1 MNVIK
6 GIIIYYCLISLG
18 ESSNI
23 PRNVPDKI
31 LNKSLTDTLN
41 YNFNLDDVMGIFD
54 KIFKNNVDDFKIE
67 ENNDIKNLEFRK
79 YSFNEHN
86 YDLLYESFR
95 DYCLN
100 EVVNNENCI
109 KFLDVDN
116 ILNVFHDID
125 SVFHSRFY
133 KEIKEVKSYIF
144 EIIKL
149 LNKSDDLSVKIK
161 TTFDG
166 IKSKKNMLLKTL
178 DERFN
183 TAVPIISYFEGMTYN
198 LTKENNNINFYEM
211 MVQYGNDL
219 NSAVKNALVEYVYTY
234 REVKNFQKKL
244 EKYIEKNAKI
254 LSKMHRK
261 IVLSIFYMIADMN
274 KTTEKIENL
283 VNKKVEEYEEWINNE
298 NVNFSRMISNLK
310 YNVDFNIDDINSI
323 IDTSKENLLKNN
335 IDFINMSEY
344 VTFHSPNK
352 TINSIIH
359 FLNNK
364 YSKNVHIIFLY
375 NEEYI
380 NLNFNM
386 KEEKSE
392 EPSSKIDL
400 KLMNKSNFDHLD
412 YIETTKYENI
422 LTSMKK
428 ENHSYFHL
436 EKGDINNLIDDL
448 FVKYDDNNNNS
459 PWIKEKSMDVK
470 EGAKEG
476 YTDLNDEITK
486 YTEKMEKKIDN
497 VTDDYIFKP
506 TIKSYIEGVKNLF
519 GNAIFQFN
527 KYIYTFD
534 KNYEDTSVNNETG
547 DQIVNMSNKL
557 EKDVYP
563 EDIEEGEEI
572 IDDENIED
580 EENNYKGDNKNVQ
593 EKELTEAKVDKKGNI
608 DGQIEGMKEN
618 KERTD
623 EVKDGDKNDVKDKD
637 KNDVKDKDKNDVKEE
652 DKNDVKEEDK
662 NDVKEEDKNDVND
675 EDKNDVNDEDKND
688 VNDEDKNDV
697 KEEDKNDVNDEDK
710 NDVKDEDKSDVT
722 DEDKND
728 VKDEDKSDVTDEDKN
743 DVKDEDKNDVKDED
757 DKEDKNDV
765 KDEDKNDVKDED
777 KNDVKDEDKNDLKD
791 EDKSDVKDENKNDDK
806 SDVKD
811 ENKNDDKS
819 DVKDEDKNENKNDD
833 KSDVKDEDKNDEPT
847 ITSIEE
853 SIKLLNEKKKS
864 NKIKL
869 SNTVDDINEFENE
882 FQSTYENDY
891 ENEYENEFEDEY
903 KMLCEN
909 NCDGSNENKNNVL
922 SIFESSNLKYLWR
935 IPIINNLYNSCC
947 KDKLENDNNENIQNI
962 NVFEV
967 DEEEILKIYD
977 NMDSIKYEDV
987 TRWIK
992 DNILYAV
999 PDMNYIL
1006 GALKSQKRYMNN
1018 VSSTRIGGTDSNSI
1032 HQNYF
1037 YDSFYGRDYL
1047 IMKSKGVHVE
1057 TFLYPYF
1064 ETLNMELNEAGICPW
1079 GNYYSCMEKYV
1090 KEHIKNKMVDDK
1102 ILFVYIGTFKEEIF
1116 KLSRSKTL
1124 DDLKKIHLKQ
1134 FLDNEKEYDFFNNF
1148 MIKKYNEEYNFF
1160 ENLKTHIV
1168 YHSRYKHLLMY
1179 GIDFNFHVSYFL
1191 KGDIQF
1197 LPLSYYYDSII
1208 YFKVIFATSKY
1219 GYHEIV
1225 PIDDDIIKFGL
1236 LLSLDN
1242 KNKNVHYL
1250 ISSEVKQDTNYDL
1263 MKNKIG
1269 VIKIYEVSYE
1279 MLNMQLIN
1287 NKYKVNVTKNMR
1299 IILEKEVIFNNNE
1312 KKLLDYI
1319 DSFYDIM
1326 NKIMKNNMNLE
1337 LYGKTFF
1344 VHVQRV

>member
-1 MNVIK
+1 MKVVQ

-18 ESSNI
+18 ESSNV
-23 PRNVPDKI
+23 PRNVSDKI

-79 YSFNEHN
+79 YKYNQRN
-86 YDLLYESFR
+86 YDFMYESFK

-109 KFLDVDN
+109 KFLDADN

-149 LNKSDDLSVKIK
+149 LNKSDELSVKIN
-161 TTFDG
+161 TTFDA
-166 IKSKKNMLLKTL
+166 IKSKKNMLIKTM

-183 TAVPIISYFEGMTYN
+183 TAIPIISYFEGMTYN

-219 NSAVKNALVEYVYTY
+219 NSAIKNALVEYVYTY

-274 KTTEKIENL
+274 KTTEKIDNL

-298 NVNFSRMISNLK
+298 NINFSRMISNLK

-323 IDTSKENLLKNN
+323 IDISKENLLKNN

-344 VTFHSPNK
+344 VTFQNPNK

-380 NLNFNM
+380 DWNFNV

-436 EKGDINNLIDDL
+436 DKSDINKLIDDL
-448 FVKYDDNNNNS
+448 FVTVDNNNNING
-459 PWIKEKSMDVK
+459 PWIKEKPMYVK
-470 EGAKEG
+470 EGAKEE
-476 YTDLNDEITK
+476 YTDLNDEINK

-497 VTDDYIFKP
+497 VTDDYTFKP

-534 KNYEDTSVNNETG
+534 KNYEDTSVNNENG
-547 DQIVNMSNKL
+547 DQIVDMSNKYA
-557 EKDVYP
+557 KDVYS
-563 EDIEEGEEI
+563 EDMENGEELI
-572 IDDENIED
+572 HEENIED

-593 EKELTEAKVDKKGNI
+593 EKEETEDKVDNKGNVDDKI
-608 DGQIEGMKEN
+608 KDMKEN
-618 KERTD
+618 EGGKD
-623 EVKDGDKNDVKDKD
+623 EVKDGHKSDETV
-637 KNDVKDKDKNDVKEE
+637 EGQTE
-652 DKNDVKEEDK
+652 DKNDLKDEDK
-662 NDVKEEDKNDVND
+662 KDLKDVDKKDLKDENKKDLKDENKKDLKD
-675 EDKNDVNDEDKND
+675 EDKNDLKDEDKND
-688 VNDEDKNDV
+688 LKDEDKSDLKDEDKSDLKDEDKNDLIDED
-697 KEEDKNDVNDEDK
+697 KSDLKDEDKNDLIDEDKNDLKDEDKSDLKDEDK
-710 NDVKDEDKSDVT
+710 NDVKDEDKSDLK
-722 DEDKND
+722 DEDKNDLKDEDQND
-728 VKDEDKSDVTDEDKN
+728 VKDEDQ
-743 DVKDEDKNDVKDED
+743 
-757 DKEDKNDV
+757 
-765 KDEDKNDVKDED
+765 
-777 KNDVKDEDKNDLKD
+777 NDVKDEDKNDLKD
-791 EDKSDVKDENKNDDK
+791 EDQN
-806 SDVKD
+806 
-811 ENKNDDKS
+811 
-819 DVKDEDKNENKNDD
+819 DVKDEDQNEDPNKA
-833 KSDVKDEDKNDEPT
+833 
-847 ITSIEE
+847 SIEE
-853 SIKLLNEKKKS
+853 SIKLLDEKKKS
-864 NKIKL
+864 KRMKL
-869 SNTVDDINEFENE
+869 SNMTDDINEFENE
-882 FQSTYENDY
+882 FQSGYENDY

-903 KMLCEN
+903 KMLCEH
-909 NCDGSNENKNNVL
+909 NCDGSNENKNNLL

-935 IPIINNLYNSCC
+935 IPIINNLYNLCC
-947 KDKLENDNNENIQNI
+947 KDKPESANNENIENI
-962 NVFEV
+962 NVFDV
-967 DEEEILKIYD
+967 DEEEILKMYD
-977 NMDSIKYEDV
+977 NMDSVMHEDI
-987 TRWIK
+987 TKWIK

-1018 VSSTRIGGTDSNSI
+1018 ISSARVGGTDSNSI

-1079 GNYYSCMEKYV
+1079 GNYFSCMEKYV
-1090 KEHIKNKMVDDK
+1090 KEHIKNKMVEDK

-1116 KLSRSKTL
+1116 KLSRSKTA
-1124 DDLKKIHLKQ
+1124 DDLKKTHLKQ

-1168 YHSRYKHLLMY
+1168 YHSRYKNLLMY

-1191 KGDIQF
+1191 KGDIQY

-1263 MKNKIG
+1263 LKNKIG

-1279 MLNMQLIN
+1279 TLNMQLIN
-1287 NKYKVNVTKNMR
+1287 KKYKVNVTKNMR

>member
-1 MNVIK
+1 MKVVQS
-6 GIIIYYCLISLG
+6 IIIYYCLISLG
-18 ESSNI
+18 ESSNV
-23 PRNVPDKI
+23 PRNVSDKI
-31 LNKSLTDTLN
+31 LNKSLSDTLN

-79 YSFNEHN
+79 YKFNQRN
-86 YDLLYESFR
+86 YDFMYESFK
-95 DYCLN
+95 DYCHN

-109 KFLDVDN
+109 KFLDTDN

-149 LNKSDDLSVKIK
+149 LNKSDELSVKIN
-161 TTFDG
+161 TTFDS
-166 IKSKKNMLLKTL
+166 IKIKKNMLIKTM

-183 TAVPIISYFEGMTYN
+183 TAIPIISYFEGMTYN

-219 NSAVKNALVEYVYTY
+219 NSAIKNALVEYVYTY

-244 EKYIEKNAKI
+244 EKYIEKNAKL

-274 KTTEKIENL
+274 KTTEKIDNL

-298 NVNFSRMISNLK
+298 NMNFSRMISNLK

-323 IDTSKENLLKNN
+323 IDISKENLLKNN

-344 VTFHSPNK
+344 VTFQSPNK

-380 NLNFNM
+380 DWNFNV

-436 EKGDINNLIDDL
+436 DKSDINKLIDDL
-448 FVKYDDNNNNS
+448 FVTGDNNNNNING
-459 PWIKEKSMDVK
+459 PWIKEKPMDVK
-470 EGAKEG
+470 EGAKEE
-476 YTDLNDEITK
+476 YTDLNDEINK

-497 VTDDYIFKP
+497 VTDDYTFKP

-534 KNYEDTSVNNETG
+534 KNYEDTSVNNENG
-547 DQIVNMSNKL
+547 DQIVDMSNKYA
-557 EKDVYP
+557 KDVYS
-563 EDIEEGEEI
+563 EDMENGEEL
-572 IDDENIED
+572 IDEENIED

-593 EKELTEAKVDKKGNI
+593 EKEETEDKVDKKGNGDDKI
-608 DGQIEGMKEN
+608 KDMKETEGG
-618 KERTD
+618 KD
-623 EVKDGDKNDVKDKD
+623 EVKDGDKSDETV
-637 KNDVKDKDKNDVKEE
+637 EGQTE
-652 DKNDVKEEDK
+652 DKIDL
-662 NDVKEEDKNDVND
+662 
-675 EDKNDVNDEDKND
+675 
-688 VNDEDKNDV
+688 
-697 KEEDKNDVNDEDK
+697 
-710 NDVKDEDKSDVT
+710 KDEDKIDL
-722 DEDKND
+722 
-728 VKDEDKSDVTDEDKN
+728 
-743 DVKDEDKNDVKDED
+743 
-757 DKEDKNDV
+757 
-765 KDEDKNDVKDED
+765 
-777 KNDVKDEDKNDLKD
+777 KDEDKNDLKD
-791 EDKSDVKDENKNDDK
+791 EDKSDLKDEDKNDVKGEDK
-806 SDVKD
+806 SDLKD
-811 ENKNDDKS
+811 EDQN
-819 DVKDEDKNENKNDD
+819 DVKDEDQN
-833 KSDVKDEDKNDEPT
+833 DVKDEDKNDVKVEDQNDLKDEDKNEDPNKA
-847 ITSIEE
+847 SVEE
-853 SIKLLNEKKKS
+853 SIKLLDEKEKS
-864 NKIKL
+864 KRMKL
-869 SNTVDDINEFENE
+869 SNMTDDINEFENE
-882 FQSTYENDY
+882 FQSGNENDY

-903 KMLCEN
+903 KMLCEH
-909 NCDGSNENKNNVL
+909 NCDGSNENKNNLL

-935 IPIINNLYNSCC
+935 IPIINNLYNLCC
-947 KDKLENDNNENIQNI
+947 KDKPESANNENIENI

-967 DEEEILKIYD
+967 DEEEILKMYD
-977 NMDSIKYEDV
+977 NMDSLMHEDI
-987 TRWIK
+987 TKWIK

-1018 VSSTRIGGTDSNSI
+1018 ISSARVGGTDSNSI

-1079 GNYYSCMEKYV
+1079 GNYFSCMEKYV
-1090 KEHIKNKMVDDK
+1090 KEHIKNKMVEDK

-1116 KLSRSKTL
+1116 KLSRSKIA
-1124 DDLKKIHLKQ
+1124 DDLKKTHLKQ

-1168 YHSRYKHLLMY
+1168 YHSRYKNLLMY

-1191 KGDIQF
+1191 KGDIQY

-1263 MKNKIG
+1263 LKNKIG

-1279 MLNMQLIN
+1279 TLNMQLIN
-1287 NKYKVNVTKNMR
+1287 KKYKVNVTKNMR

>member
-1 MNVIK
+1 MKIIK
-6 GIIIYYCLISLG
+6 GIIIYYCLVSLG

-79 YSFNEHN
+79 YTFNEHN

-161 TTFDG
+161 KTFDG
-166 IKSKKNMLLKTL
+166 IKSKKNMLLKSL

-274 KTTEKIENL
+274 KTTEKIDNL
-283 VNKKVEEYEEWINNE
+283 INKKVEEYEEWINKE

-436 EKGDINNLIDDL
+436 EKGDIDNLIDDL

-534 KNYEDTSVNNETG
+534 KNYEDTSVNNETC
-547 DQIVNMSNKL
+547 DQIVDMSNKF

-580 EENNYKGDNKNVQ
+580 EENNFKGDNKNVQ
-593 EKELTEAKVDKKGNI
+593 EKELTEEKVHKKGNI
-608 DGQIEGMKEN
+608 DGQIEDMKEN
-618 KERTD
+618 KERID

-637 KNDVKDKDKNDVKEE
+637 KNDVKEKDKNDL
-652 DKNDVKEEDK
+652 
-662 NDVKEEDKNDVND
+662 
-675 EDKNDVNDEDKND
+675 
-688 VNDEDKNDV
+688 
-697 KEEDKNDVNDEDK
+697 
-710 NDVKDEDKSDVT
+710 KDEDKSDVT

-728 VKDEDKSDVTDEDKN
+728 VKEKDKNDLKDEHKSDVTDEHKS
-743 DVKDEDKNDVKDED
+743 DVT
-757 DKEDKNDV
+757 
-765 KDEDKNDVKDED
+765 DED

-791 EDKSDVKDENKNDDK
+791 EDKSDIKDEDKSDIKDEDK

-811 ENKNDDKS
+811 EDKS
-819 DVKDEDKNENKNDD
+819 DVKDEDKNNVKDEDKSDVKDEDKSDVKDEDKSDVKDEDKSDVKDEDKNDVKDEDKIDVKDEDKNDVKDEDKSDVKDEDKNDVKDED

-1090 KEHIKNKMVDDK
+1090 KEHIKNKMIDDK

-1116 KLSRSKTL
+1116 KLSRSKTA

-1299 IILEKEVIFNNNE
+1299 IILEKEVIFNNNQ

>member
-1 MNVIK
+1 MKVVQ

-18 ESSNI
+18 ESSNV
-23 PRNVPDKI
+23 PRNVSDKI

-79 YSFNEHN
+79 YKYNQRN
-86 YDLLYESFR
+86 YDFMYESFK

-109 KFLDVDN
+109 KFLDADN

-149 LNKSDDLSVKIK
+149 LNKSDELSVKIN
-161 TTFDG
+161 TTFDA
-166 IKSKKNMLLKTL
+166 IKSKKNMLIKTM

-183 TAVPIISYFEGMTYN
+183 TAIPIISYFEGMTYN

-219 NSAVKNALVEYVYTY
+219 NSAIKNALVEYVYTY

-274 KTTEKIENL
+274 KTTEKIDNL

-298 NVNFSRMISNLK
+298 NINFSRMISNLK

-323 IDTSKENLLKNN
+323 IDISKENLLKNN

-344 VTFHSPNK
+344 VTFQNPNK

-380 NLNFNM
+380 DWNFNV

-436 EKGDINNLIDDL
+436 DKSDINKLIDDL
-448 FVKYDDNNNNS
+448 FVTVDNNNNING
-459 PWIKEKSMDVK
+459 PWIKEKPMYVK
-470 EGAKEG
+470 EGVKEE
-476 YTDLNDEITK
+476 YTDLNDEINK

-497 VTDDYIFKP
+497 VTDDYTFKP

-534 KNYEDTSVNNETG
+534 KNYEDTSVNNENG
-547 DQIVNMSNKL
+547 DQIVDMSNKYA
-557 EKDVYP
+557 KDVYS
-563 EDIEEGEEI
+563 EDMENGEELI
-572 IDDENIED
+572 HEENIED

-593 EKELTEAKVDKKGNI
+593 EKEETEDKVDNKGNVDDKI
-608 DGQIEGMKEN
+608 KDMKEN
-618 KERTD
+618 EGGKD
-623 EVKDGDKNDVKDKD
+623 EVKDGHKSDETV
-637 KNDVKDKDKNDVKEE
+637 EGQTE
-652 DKNDVKEEDK
+652 DKNDL
-662 NDVKEEDKNDVND
+662 
-675 EDKNDVNDEDKND
+675 
-688 VNDEDKNDV
+688 
-697 KEEDKNDVNDEDK
+697 
-710 NDVKDEDKSDVT
+710 KDEDKKDLKDV
-722 DEDKND
+722 DKKD
-728 VKDEDKSDVTDEDKN
+728 LKDEDKQDLKDEDKK
-743 DVKDEDKNDVKDED
+743 DLKDEDKNDL
-757 DKEDKNDV
+757 
-765 KDEDKNDVKDED
+765 
-777 KNDVKDEDKNDLKD
+777 KDEDKNDLKD
-791 EDKSDVKDENKNDDK
+791 EDKSDLKDEDK
-806 SDVKD
+806 SDLKD
-811 ENKNDDKS
+811 EDKNDLIDEDKS
-819 DVKDEDKNENKNDD
+819 DLKDEDKNDLIDEDKNDLKDEDKSDLKDEDKSDLKDEDKSDLKDEDQNDVKDEDKNYLKDEDQN
-833 KSDVKDEDKNDEPT
+833 DVKDEDQNEDPNKA
-847 ITSIEE
+847 SIEE
-853 SIKLLNEKKKS
+853 SIKLLDEKKKS
-864 NKIKL
+864 KRMKL
-869 SNTVDDINEFENE
+869 SNMTDDINEFENE
-882 FQSTYENDY
+882 FQSGYENDY

-903 KMLCEN
+903 KMLCEH
-909 NCDGSNENKNNVL
+909 NCDGSNENKNNLL

-935 IPIINNLYNSCC
+935 IPIINNLYNLCC
-947 KDKLENDNNENIQNI
+947 KDKPESANNENIENI
-962 NVFEV
+962 NVFDV
-967 DEEEILKIYD
+967 DEEEILKMYD
-977 NMDSIKYEDV
+977 NMDSVMHEDI
-987 TRWIK
+987 TKWIK

-1018 VSSTRIGGTDSNSI
+1018 ISSARVGGTDSNSI

-1079 GNYYSCMEKYV
+1079 GNYFSCMEKYV
-1090 KEHIKNKMVDDK
+1090 KEHIKNKMVEDK

-1116 KLSRSKTL
+1116 KLSRSKTA
-1124 DDLKKIHLKQ
+1124 DDLKKTHLKQ

-1168 YHSRYKHLLMY
+1168 YHSRYKNLLMY

-1191 KGDIQF
+1191 KGDIQY

-1263 MKNKIG
+1263 LKNKIG

-1279 MLNMQLIN
+1279 TLNMQLIN
-1287 NKYKVNVTKNMR
+1287 KKYKVNVTKNMR

>member
-1 MNVIK
+1 MKVVQ

-18 ESSNI
+18 ESSNV
-23 PRNVPDKI
+23 PRNVSDKI

-79 YSFNEHN
+79 YKYNQRN
-86 YDLLYESFR
+86 YDFMYESFK

-109 KFLDVDN
+109 KFLDADN

-149 LNKSDDLSVKIK
+149 LNKSDELSVKIN
-161 TTFDG
+161 TTFDA
-166 IKSKKNMLLKTL
+166 IKSKKNMLIKTM

-183 TAVPIISYFEGMTYN
+183 TAIPIISYFEGMTYN

-219 NSAVKNALVEYVYTY
+219 NSAIKNALVEYVYTY

-274 KTTEKIENL
+274 KTTEKIDNL

-298 NVNFSRMISNLK
+298 NINFSRMISNLK

-323 IDTSKENLLKNN
+323 IDISKENLLKNN

-344 VTFHSPNK
+344 VTFQNPNK

-380 NLNFNM
+380 DWNFNV

-436 EKGDINNLIDDL
+436 DKSDINKLIDDL
-448 FVKYDDNNNNS
+448 FVTVDNNNNNNING
-459 PWIKEKSMDVK
+459 PWIKEKPMYVK
-470 EGAKEG
+470 EGVKEE
-476 YTDLNDEITK
+476 YTDLNDEINK

-497 VTDDYIFKP
+497 VTDDYTFKP

-534 KNYEDTSVNNETG
+534 KNYEDTSVNNENG
-547 DQIVNMSNKL
+547 DQIVDMSNKYA
-557 EKDVYP
+557 KDVYS
-563 EDIEEGEEI
+563 EDMENGEELI
-572 IDDENIED
+572 HEENIED

-593 EKELTEAKVDKKGNI
+593 EKEETEDKVDNKGNVDDKI
-608 DGQIEGMKEN
+608 KVMKEN
-618 KERTD
+618 EGGKD
-623 EVKDGDKNDVKDKD
+623 EVTDGHKSDETV
-637 KNDVKDKDKNDVKEE
+637 EGQTE
-652 DKNDVKEEDK
+652 DKNDLKDEDK
-662 NDVKEEDKNDVND
+662 KDLKDVDKKDLKDEDKKDLKDENKKDLKD
-675 EDKNDVNDEDKND
+675 EDKNDLKDEDKND
-688 VNDEDKNDV
+688 LKDEDKSDLKDEDKSDLKDEDKNDLIDED
-697 KEEDKNDVNDEDK
+697 KSDLKDEDKNDLIDEDKNDLKDEDKSDLKDEDK
-710 NDVKDEDKSDVT
+710 NDVKDEDKSDLK
-722 DEDKND
+722 DEDKNDLKDEDQND
-728 VKDEDKSDVTDEDKN
+728 VKDEDQ
-743 DVKDEDKNDVKDED
+743 
-757 DKEDKNDV
+757 
-765 KDEDKNDVKDED
+765 
-777 KNDVKDEDKNDLKD
+777 NDVKDEDKNDLKD
-791 EDKSDVKDENKNDDK
+791 EDQN
-806 SDVKD
+806 
-811 ENKNDDKS
+811 
-819 DVKDEDKNENKNDD
+819 DVKDEDQNEDPNKA
-833 KSDVKDEDKNDEPT
+833 
-847 ITSIEE
+847 SIEE
-853 SIKLLNEKKKS
+853 SIKLLDEKKKS
-864 NKIKL
+864 KRMKL
-869 SNTVDDINEFENE
+869 SNMTDDINEFENE
-882 FQSTYENDY
+882 FQSGYENDY

-903 KMLCEN
+903 KMLCEH
-909 NCDGSNENKNNVL
+909 NCDGSNENKNNLL

-935 IPIINNLYNSCC
+935 IPIINNLYNLCC
-947 KDKLENDNNENIQNI
+947 KDKPESANNENIENI
-962 NVFEV
+962 NVFDV
-967 DEEEILKIYD
+967 DEEEILKMYD
-977 NMDSIKYEDV
+977 NMDSVMHEDI
-987 TRWIK
+987 TKWIK

-1018 VSSTRIGGTDSNSI
+1018 ISSARVGGTDSNSI

-1079 GNYYSCMEKYV
+1079 GSYFSCMEKYV
-1090 KEHIKNKMVDDK
+1090 KEHIKNKMVEDK

-1116 KLSRSKTL
+1116 KLSRSKTA
-1124 DDLKKIHLKQ
+1124 DDLKKTHLKQ

-1168 YHSRYKHLLMY
+1168 YHSRYKNLLMY

-1191 KGDIQF
+1191 KGDIQY

-1263 MKNKIG
+1263 LKNKIG

-1279 MLNMQLIN
+1279 TLNMQLIN
-1287 NKYKVNVTKNMR
+1287 KKYKVNVTKNMR